1 MRTRTKRKGF
11 KNKYGS
17 VSEFAKINVLQ
28 TVRSFLELITFMID
42 TPVQTAADVKSRLKT
57 EAHHKHNF
65 LFTINIEMGEIY
77 YGTEKS

>member
-11 KNKYGS
+11 KKKNGS
-17 VSEFAKINVLQ
+17 VSEFCENECVADCPG
-28 TVRSFLELITFMID
+28 FLELITFMID
-42 TPVQTAADVKSRLKT
+42 APVQTAADRKSRPETK
-57 EAHHKHNF
+57 AKHKHNF

>member
-1 MRTRTKRKGF
+1 MLTKTKE
-11 KNKYGS
+11 KVSKISTAS
-17 VSEFAKINVLQ
+17 VSEAAKTNVLQ